1 MLTMLIQAYRVDSR
15 RQGSIDFEPEPV
27 LIGIVQ
33 FTPGIVQREIEF
45 EPDAEAIKVLAKHT
59 LTAHHQAIGIS
70 TWKAKLISIDDDHL
84 GTPFIENATE
94 GYRIWLPSSLPS
106 HWS

>member
-1 MLTMLIQAYRVDSR
+1 
-15 RQGSIDFEPEPV
+15 
-27 LIGIVQ
+27 
-33 FTPGIVQREIEF
+33 
-45 EPDAEAIKVLAKHT
+45 
-59 LTAHHQAIGIS
+59 
-70 TWKAKLISIDDDHL
+70 L